1 MSAASKARRIDSEL
15 EITAI
20 TDDQYVSYAGCGL
33 PYFIGGKIPE
43 QAQLI
48 ARRPEDFAQQNISV
62 KTRVRARLI
71 RPEQKC
77 VVTENLE
84 TGQLSEESYDRLLV
98 CTGARPYIPSLEAIN
113 LEGIF
118 VLRTIHDSLAIKAYM
133 HQHIPK
139 RALIVGGGYIG
150 LEMVENLLEYGCE
163 VILLERSSHLLPN
176 MDDDMALIFTSYLQ
190 SRGVEVRT
198 SENLTGFAG
207 DSRVRE
213 AFTDKGSLPVD
224 FVLLSM
230 GVVPN
235 SELAAAAGVE
245 LGIRN
250 AIRVNDKM
258 ESNLPGIYAAGDC
271 ATTKH
276 LVSSQEVYIPMGTTA
291 NKQGKVAGENAAG
304 GSARFAGVLGTG
316 IARAMEMEL
325 SRTGLCENECRQLGI
340 DFISRRVKSRTAAH
354 YCPVSG
360 EIHVKILAE
369 KPSGRI
375 LGAQIVGFAGAAK
388 RIDMLATAITMRATV
403 ESLIDMDLAYSPPFS
418 PVWDPVLVALNQF

>member
-388 RIDMLATAITMRATV
+388 RIDMLATAITMQATV